1 MIGGVQE
8 HLDLRAMINESCARP
23 DSLLTLITLF
33 ARFVR
38 CFPSQCGMR
47 AIGSVGGR
55 YVVSATKRRDHSRSP
70 LGCLDTVLTPGVR
83 RAAW

>member
-33 ARFVR
+33 ARFGR

-47 AIGSVGGR
+47 AIGSVGER
-55 YVVSATKRRDHSRSP
+55 YLVSATKRWGYPRNP
-70 LGCLDTVLTPGVR
+70 LRCLSATEEYS
-83 RAAW
+83 